1 MFPRPRYSAP
11 LSASTGLWEAN
22 QAGVLA
28 EQMEEKSKQ
37 ESMSLLGL
45 GPPYKPI
52 PSDNR
57 CHFLSIFFFKVKV
70 TQSCPTLCDSTDD
83 TVHGILQTRIL
94 EWAAYP
100 FSYFSGCAG
109 S

>member
-57 CHFLSIFFFKVKV
+57 CHFLSIFFFKVKSLSRV
-70 TQSCPTLCDSTDD
+70 RLFATPQMIQSM
-83 TVHGILQTRIL
+83 
-94 EWAAYP
+94 E
-100 FSYFSGCAG
+100 FSRPEYWSG
-109 S
+109 